1 MTPFGEYLEHLR
13 RSRSLQQKQM
23 ADVMGINPCYVS
35 ALEKGRRRA
44 PSKQVIS
51 RIIERLKLTKDEQS
65 ALWHA
70 VEISEPQIR
79 LPSTMSKAEFEFVH
93 KLRNSLGNLS
103 HSQLVIMEEAL
114 DWGNQVRKLT
124 QISSKGL

>member
-51 RIIERLKLTKDEQS
+51 RIIERLNLTQDEQA

-70 VEISEPQIR
+70 VEISEPLLK
-79 LPSTMSKAEFEFVH
+79 LPNSMSKAEFEFVH

>member
-51 RIIERLKLTKDEQS
+51 RIIERLKLTHDEQI

-70 VEISEPQIR
+70 VEISEPHIR

-93 KLRNSLGNLS
+93 KLRSSLGTLS

-114 DWGNQVRKLT
+114 DWGNQVRELT
-124 QISSKGL
+124 QMGSKSI